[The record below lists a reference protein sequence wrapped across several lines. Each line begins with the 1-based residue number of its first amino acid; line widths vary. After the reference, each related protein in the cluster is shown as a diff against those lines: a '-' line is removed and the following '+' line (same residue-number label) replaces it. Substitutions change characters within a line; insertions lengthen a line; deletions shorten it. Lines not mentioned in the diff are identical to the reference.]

1 MCGDGGVAFA
11 LGELATIVQEKLP
24 YTLLIVDD
32 GGYGML
38 RYDQQVAAHPERG
51 VDLFSPNWELLA
63 ASFGLAF
70 TESTI
75 EKLGDALQQD
85 TPGIIL
91 IKETLYPP
99 KSTSPRWS
107 E

>member
-1 MCGDGGVAFA
+1 
-11 LGELATIVQEKLP
+11 
-24 YTLLIVDD
+24 
-32 GGYGML
+32 
-38 RYDQQVAAHPERG
+38 
-51 VDLFSPNWELLA
+51 LLA

-99 KSTSPRWS
+99 KSTSPRWN

>member
-1 MCGDGGVAFA
+1 MSLEGDCHEV
-11 LGELATIVQEKLP
+11 EVT
-24 YTLLIVDD
+24 
-32 GGYGML
+32 
-38 RYDQQVAAHPERG
+38 
-51 VDLFSPNWELLA
+51 PNWELLA